1 MPSHKNKSILGL
13 VLTAFYYT
21 SRWAWLAELTAIT
34 LISFWEHWLWKAA
47 HVNDV
52 YEPSSNFLPSNSPII
67 HLFLPSHTI
76 EGGRLIK
83 REDHRFGEEDELT
96 KFGLFGFEEFEFGG
110 FFGGEHVAAALFS
123 FSWSLTP
130 FILINR
136 QDHEFGG
143 DLFSIFGFEFGGLFW
158 TEFVAASALFSG
170 TFSWSPAPFI
180 LHYVMRAQ
188 NQLTKN
194 IFEKRARA
202 C

>member
-1 MPSHKNKSILGL
+1 MSLIG
-13 VLTAFYYT
+13 
-21 SRWAWLAELTAIT
+21 RIT
-34 LISFWEHWLWKAA
+34 LISFWEHCLWKAA
-47 HVNDV
+47 QVKL
-52 YEPSSNFLPSNSPII
+52 YEPNGNFLPRNSPII

-96 KFGLFGFEEFEFGG
+96 KFRLFGFEEFEFGG
-110 FFGGEHVAAALFS
+110 SFGGELVTAAAALFS
-123 FSWSLTP
+123 FSWSPIP
-130 FILINR
+130 FILISR

-143 DLFSIFGFEFGGLFW
+143 EVFSIFGFEFGGLFW
-158 TEFVAASALFSG
+158 TEFVAAYALFSG